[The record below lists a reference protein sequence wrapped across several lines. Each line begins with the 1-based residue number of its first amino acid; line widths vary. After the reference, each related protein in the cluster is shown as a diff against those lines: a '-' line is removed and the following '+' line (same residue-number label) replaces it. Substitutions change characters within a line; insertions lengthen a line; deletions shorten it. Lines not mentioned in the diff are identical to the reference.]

1 MSEAS
6 EHTNPKF
13 HAGEDP
19 DDVLVSKAQSGDKDA
34 FETLVQ
40 RHSSRV
46 YARAYSIVRDEDLAL
61 DMAQTAWV
69 KAWQRIG
76 QFESQSRFSTWMTR
90 VTINVCLDFLR
101 KSKRWRFDQSIEAM
115 LETEKGPDLR
125 LPVVEYDPLE
135 GLERQELSQLVDQA
149 MQALSAD
156 HRSVLVMHTYEQLS
170 YAEMAELMNCSIGT
184 IMSRLFYA
192 RKHLASILEPMMQK
206 RNQTHES

>member
-19 DDVLVSKAQSGDKDA
+19 DDLLVSKAQSGNKDA

-76 QFESQSRFSTWMTR
+76 QFGGQSRFSTWMTR

-101 KSKRWRFDQSIEAM
+101 KSK
-115 LETEKGPDLR
+115 
-125 LPVVEYDPLE
+125 
-135 GLERQELSQLVDQA
+135 
-149 MQALSAD
+149 
-156 HRSVLVMHTYEQLS
+156 
-170 YAEMAELMNCSIGT
+170 
-184 IMSRLFYA
+184 
-192 RKHLASILEPMMQK
+192 
-206 RNQTHES
+206 